1 MLFSPRPL
9 FSYSSSFSLPLLHPS
24 FGDAFAN
31 ELRMRSSTMTKGLAW
46 AEYDLSVHRRRA
58 ESLFMINTLHTTTE
72 RVRYGSIELTGNLA
86 HHFREISHKRLVFR
100 IDAGEDFNISTNETV
115 LLFFARAHLEVYGR
129 VRTLGQIRC
138 ELVRDF
144 RTVCGAIDS
153 DTQMGFRSEVDVV
166 KASADVLSLAE
177 LHDALRKDVISLL
190 DHLPSVH
197 AETRREYMR
206 CVTG

>member
-1 MLFSPRPL
+1 
-9 FSYSSSFSLPLLHPS
+9 
-24 FGDAFAN
+24 
-31 ELRMRSSTMTKGLAW
+31 MRSSTMTKGVAW

-58 ESLFMINTLHTTTE
+58 ESLSKINTLHTTTE
-72 RVRYGSIELTGNLA
+72 R
-86 HHFREISHKRLVFR
+86 
-100 IDAGEDFNISTNETV
+100 ETV

-144 RTVCGAIDS
+144 RTVYGAIDS

-177 LHDALRKDVISLL
+177 LHDALREDVISLL